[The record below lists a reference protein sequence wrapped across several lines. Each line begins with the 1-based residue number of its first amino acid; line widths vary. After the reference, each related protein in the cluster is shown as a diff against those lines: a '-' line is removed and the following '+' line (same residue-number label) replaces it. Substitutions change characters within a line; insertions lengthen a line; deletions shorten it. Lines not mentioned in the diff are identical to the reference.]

1 MVRTICFM
9 RLSCTLALI
18 GPGCPFLIIVL
29 VSGVWK
35 LEGHNGFAQGKNLVE
50 KGLGIKANDGE
61 GLAADSDSLS
71 FCSIDNKLR
80 DPPCRHF
87 YQAQV
92 LMQEGENFANRHLIG
107 MGKILYSHQGI
118 LVNSGGNSGDEI
130 LGPTGRF
137 SFQVALVIHMYFC
150 RPSLCS

>member
-1 MVRTICFM
+1 M
-9 RLSCTLALI
+9 A
-18 GPGCPFLIIVL
+18 
-29 VSGVWK
+29 
-35 LEGHNGFAQGKNLVE
+35 
-50 KGLGIKANDGE
+50 KGLLQI
-61 GLAADSDSLS
+61 LTLSLS
-71 FCSIDNKLR
+71 APLTINLGTHLADI
-80 DPPCRHF
+80 